1 VEIKDKVNSKVIISK
16 TWQHGQRKRMKNK
29 SHAIVRSINNRFYFH
44 SHWFPMDGKSKI
56 TKLYKII
63 SNIPSKNH
71 ELVLKSKNYVILLK
85 RNIFRDIWAEMDQ
98 PFDFLVLQD
107 YLYAGYTFSWLVH
120 PKCTGVHTTKSSQI
134 FSWKTIFLYRLKSL
148 PKCFETDF
156 SEI

>member
-63 SNIPSKNH
+63 LNIPSKNQ

-85 RNIFRDIWAEMDQ
+85 RNIFRDIWAETDR
-98 PFDFLVLQD
+98 PFDFLCSSGLP
-107 YLYAGYTFSWLVH
+107 L
-120 PKCTGVHTTKSSQI
+120 CGVHFLLTSSPKVYRGSYYQEL
-134 FSWKTIFLYRLKSL
+134 SNIFLKNNISV
-148 PKCFETDF
+148 
-156 SEI
+156 